1 MGLPERWR
9 VLLDYRLII
18 LTRKQSHRRKIM
30 ARRRVEARI
39 LSGKTQLSKID
50 KDRSLLSL
58 DQAKS
63 AVTSISVIASFAFI
77 LFLIISAVID
87 DRVEIVTMSVAEDL
101 SERGMTEAFFSES
114 LFSYVLEIQSEAT
127 TLRERA
133 SLVTDNQKLNIKLP
147 GADLSL
153 STISAAI
160 ANILG
165 FERSSIVNYITL
177 DEKYASWVMIIDS
190 KTLSRVSVP
199 NNGIETDFEELTSL
213 AAMELVRELEP
224 ILLGSFQFKEQRFFD
239 AEQTLIVALPNL
251 TLEEKPWAYN
261 LLGAMYLEKANQS
274 RLDFP
279 LYFQKAIDHFEF
291 ALSLDQ
297 SFSPAVR
304 NIGSAFHLNGD
315 FKGAAQKYNEAWR
328 QGLQSADLLTD
339 WSRSLFLSGSPCE
352 AVNLM
357 NAHEGLVWED
367 RSAIIVFLK
376 VDLLCDDFDELLETT
391 ERAVQYYPDD
401 ATLRLFLAAGLH
413 ANGQV
418 NDAEEAHALALRLN
432 PLVVE
437 EVDLSFSFLDN

>member
-1 MGLPERWR
+1 
-9 VLLDYRLII
+9 
-18 LTRKQSHRRKIM
+18 M
-30 ARRRVEARI
+30 ARRRIEARV
-39 LSGKTQLSKID
+39 LSGKSKSSKIERN
-50 KDRSLLSL
+50 RSLLSL
-58 DQAKS
+58 DQVKS
-63 AVTSISVIASFAFI
+63 AVTSISVIASFTFI
-77 LFLIISAVID
+77 LFLITSAVVD
-87 DRVEIVTMSVAEDL
+87 NRVEIVTMSVAEDL

-127 TLRERA
+127 TLRERT

-153 STISAAI
+153 STISVAI

-165 FERSSIVNYITL
+165 FERNSIVNYITL
-177 DEKYASWVMIIDS
+177 DEKHASWIMIIDS

-213 AAMELVRELEP
+213 AAMELIRELEP
-224 ILLGSFQFKEQRFFD
+224 ILLGSFQFKEQRFSD
-239 AEQTLIVALPNL
+239 AEQTLAAALPNL
-251 TLEEKPWAYN
+251 AFEEKPWAYN

-274 RLDFP
+274 QLDFP
-279 LYFQKAIDHFEF
+279 IYFQKAIDHFEF
-291 ALSLDQ
+291 ALNLDQ
-297 SFSPAVR
+297 RFSPAVR

-315 FKGAAQKYNEAWR
+315 FKGAAQKYEEAWR
-328 QGLQSADLLTD
+328 QGLQSVDLLAD
-339 WSRSLFLSGSPCE
+339 WSRSLFSSGSPCE

-357 NAHEGLVWED
+357 KVHDGMIWED
-367 RSAIIVFLK
+367 RSAILVFLK
-376 VDLLCDDFDELLETT
+376 ADLLCDDFDELLETS

-432 PLVVE
+432 PQVVD
-437 EVDLSFSFLDN
+437 EVDLSFSFLDK